1 MSFNPPSCVLLQQE
15 VTSHITN
22 CLFPYQPTPKVP
34 TSTPVSNT
42 LCNLSTPHRQLP
54 LTSKTLQLQ
63 FQENPEDS
71 EGEDI
76 GIETNQFSQSVG
88 ENEEE
93 VTMINTC
100 TTVEAAPDKHHLQT
114 SHAIAIGKVIGESD
128 LLMRFDKLRSQMK
141 KTNGS
146 RSMHEE
152 HKTILAQLQLKIL
165 QTRTSKLN
173 QIKDIEQQY
182 LTNKHALPTIDSPDE
197 YRTLM
202 HDYSFIQKLL
212 RNMDIAL

>member
-1 MSFNPPSCVLLQQE
+1 
-15 VTSHITN
+15 
-22 CLFPYQPTPKVP
+22 
-34 TSTPVSNT
+34 
-42 LCNLSTPHRQLP
+42 
-54 LTSKTLQLQ
+54 
-63 FQENPEDS
+63 
-71 EGEDI
+71 
-76 GIETNQFSQSVG
+76 
-88 ENEEE
+88 
-93 VTMINTC
+93 
-100 TTVEAAPDKHHLQT
+100 
-114 SHAIAIGKVIGESD
+114 
-128 LLMRFDKLRSQMK
+128 MK

-182 LTNKHALPTIDSPDE
+182 LTNKHALPTIDSPDVGPE